1 MLRVNTLKVSWFQ
14 KQIVKPWILPKNER
28 MVLFLLLC
36 DVLLFVFWKI
46 LKTTK
51 RHFEIIWP
59 LKSASWTYWP
69 AGLQFLT
76 LCWFLVLSLFFCF
89 FFWISNVFKK
99 KPLYCLSKLQTFH
112 FPYLHFSPI
121 TSLFYRNMPSLQFL
135 TLCLFPVFSP
145 SFLLVFLR
153 TSAVL

>member
-1 MLRVNTLKVSWFQ
+1 MQRFFVRFLEEIEDYKKAFRNYLTFKICKLNLLACRTAVSYSLLISCF
-14 KQIVKPWILPKNER
+14 IP
-28 MVLFLLLC
+28 FLL
-36 DVLLFVFWKI
+36 
-46 LKTTK
+46 
-51 RHFEIIWP
+51 
-59 LKSASWTYWP
+59 
-69 AGLQFLT
+69 
-76 LCWFLVLSLFFCF
+76 F
-89 FFWISNVFKK
+89 FFFFLISNVFKK